1 MGIHGRKTAAEKAAS
16 LRVIAQMELPKPPKH
31 LSKEAAREWIEIVAT
46 YPPDRFPRATWAM
59 LEGYC
64 VHAVQARKIAAMLD
78 KVTEETSVREYNLLL
93 MMHDRE
99 SKSVASFGVRLGI
112 ARTSMSGRHNADPDT
127 LREEKLPWEE

>member
-1 MGIHGRKTAAEKAAS
+1 
-16 LRVIAQMELPKPPKH
+16 
-31 LSKEAAREWIEIVAT
+31 
-46 YPPDRFPRATWAM
+46 
-59 LEGYC
+59 
-64 VHAVQARKIAAMLD
+64 MLD